1 MFNYVWPIALAV
13 FSNVLYHICAKSMPA
28 GLNPL
33 ASLSVTYVISTVAS
47 LVLYFALNSDASLIR
62 EYRQLNWAPVVLGIV
77 IVGLESGFIYAYQAG
92 WPVST
97 AAIVQSCFLALALI
111 FAGYLLYQEP
121 LTWNKLSGVA
131 VCLVGLI
138 LINLK

>member
-1 MFNYVWPIALAV
+1 
-13 FSNVLYHICAKSMPA
+13 MPA

-33 ASLSVTYVISTVAS
+33 ASLSVTYAISTVAS